1 VPPCSARK
9 HLFSPSGCLARR
21 YKARLVAP
29 LGQRAAQADFTR
41 PAFPAAAF
49 FLACRAAK
57 VPVDRAQLCSAVGI
71 AGSDLS
77 PVLASM
83 QELCA
88 ATQGGQKRGRARSDD
103 IPDTLGEEDRARK
116 RVAAAAASPNSPIRM
131 QRPAPLSPNRRSPRL
146 HIG

>member
-1 VPPCSARK
+1 M
-9 HLFSPSGCLARR
+9 
-21 YKARLVAP
+21 AP

-41 PAFPAAAF
+41 PVFPAAAF

-77 PVLASM
+77 PVLAAM

-88 ATQGGQKRGRARSDD
+88 ATQGGQKRGRSRSV
-103 IPDTLGEEDRARK
+103 IPDTQGEKERARK
-116 RVAAAAASPNSPIRM
+116 RVAVTAASPNSPIHL

-146 HIG
+146 HFS

>member
-1 VPPCSARK
+1 M
-9 HLFSPSGCLARR
+9 
-21 YKARLVAP
+21 AP

-41 PAFPAAAF
+41 PVFPAAAF

-88 ATQGGQKRGRARSDD
+88 AEEGGQGGQKRGRSRSD
-103 IPDTLGEEDRARK
+103 IPDTLGEEERARK
-116 RVAAAAASPNSPIRM
+116 RVAVAAASPNSPIRM
-131 QRPAPLSPNRRSPRL
+131 QRPQPLSPNRRSPRL
-146 HIG
+146 HFG